1 MKLRLTTLS
10 ASLVLLASAHVFAA
24 PAEYDNND
32 RGQSISDEVF
42 LKAAKDSFYLNNPAE
57 FERFKDATLE
67 VCNKTIDKP
76 NAEQTK
82 DILAREQKSIIYP
95 KDKKLMGDWKKGQQW
110 SELAHGGRIGYPGF
124 IDADD
129 PHHPN
134 GANCYACHAIDP
146 NFPQAG
152 NTGPALTNYGARG
165 TSEAMVKYTYDKVFN
180 SKSMNPC
187 SLMPRYG
194 GEPGSI
200 RLLTPEQVADIVAFL
215 LSPDSPVN
223 KPKLAAAK

>member
-1 MKLRLTTLS
+1 MKHRLTTLS
-10 ASLVLLASAHVFAA
+10 ATLVLLASAHVFAA

-42 LKAAKDSFYLNNPAE
+42 LKAAKESFYLNDPAE
-57 FERFKDATLE
+57 FERFIDPTLE
-67 VCNKTIDKP
+67 ICNKTNDRP
-76 NAEQTK
+76 NAEQAK
-82 DILAREQKSIIYP
+82 EIMEREQQSIIYP
-95 KDKKLMGDWKKGQQW
+95 KDNKLMGDWKKGQQW
-110 SELAHGGRIGYPGF
+110 AEMTHGGRIGYPGF

-129 PHHPN
+129 PNKPG

-146 NFPQAG
+146 NFPQHG
-152 NTGPALTNYGARG
+152 NMGPSLTNYGVRG
-165 TSEAMVKYTYDKVFN
+165 TSEAMVKYTYDKIYNAKAFI
-180 SKSMNPC
+180 PC

-215 LSPDSPVN
+215 LSPESPVN
-223 KPKLAAAK
+223 KPKREEAK